1 MPFRKVVNA
10 AFYGPWKEFMESKYY
25 VHINIRSKIQD
36 HIFINRTAMV
46 DSNLKEVKIKKIR
59 IDGWWMQKI
68 LFFQFWKVLGDKW
81 LYSLAWL

>member
-46 DSNLKEVKIKKIR
+46 DSNLEEVKK
-59 IDGWWMQKI
+59 
-68 LFFQFWKVLGDKW
+68 
-81 LYSLAWL
+81 S